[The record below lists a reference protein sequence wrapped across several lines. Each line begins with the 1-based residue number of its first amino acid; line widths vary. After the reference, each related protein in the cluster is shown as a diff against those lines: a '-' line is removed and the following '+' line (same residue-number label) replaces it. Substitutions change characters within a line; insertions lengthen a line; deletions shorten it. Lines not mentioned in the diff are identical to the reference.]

1 MYVLSAATYASAAR
15 MKKNKTTRRESKAM
29 NLQARYKTSELIGLF
44 TELEYQGYLG
54 MNLKLIIDLIESRL
68 VESDR
73 SIRPI
78 LLEDE
83 GMN

>member
-1 MYVLSAATYASAAR
+1 
-15 MKKNKTTRRESKAM
+15 M
-29 NLQARYKTSELIGLF
+29 NLQARYKTRELIELF

-54 MNLKLIIDLIESRL
+54 MNLKLIVDLIESRL

-78 LLEDE
+78 LLQDE

>member
-1 MYVLSAATYASAAR
+1 
-15 MKKNKTTRRESKAM
+15 MKNNKTTRRESKAM

-78 LLEDE
+78 PLENE
-83 GMN
+83 GINE

>member
-1 MYVLSAATYASAAR
+1 
-15 MKKNKTTRRESKAM
+15 M
-29 NLQARYKTSELIGLF
+29 NLEARYKTSELIELF
-44 TELEYQGYLG
+44 TKLEYQGYLG

>member
-1 MYVLSAATYASAAR
+1 
-15 MKKNKTTRRESKAM
+15 M

-44 TELEYQGYLG
+44 TELEYEGYLG

>member
-1 MYVLSAATYASAAR
+1 MRVRPGSRRRIKNTKG
-15 MKKNKTTRRESKAM
+15 KKNM
-29 NLQARYKTSELIGLF
+29 NLQARYKTRELIELF

-54 MNLKLIIDLIESRL
+54 MNLKLIVDLIESRL

-78 LLEDE
+78 LLQDE

>member
-1 MYVLSAATYASAAR
+1 
-15 MKKNKTTRRESKAM
+15 M

-78 LLEDE
+78 PLENE
-83 GMN
+83 GINE

>member
-1 MYVLSAATYASAAR
+1 
-15 MKKNKTTRRESKAM
+15 MKGKQNM
-29 NLQARYKTSELIGLF
+29 NLEARYKTSELIELF

-54 MNLKLIIDLIESRL
+54 MNLKLIVDLIESRL

-78 LLEDE
+78 LLQDE
-83 GMN
+83 GVN